1 MKPAAFE
8 YHAPRTLAEVT
19 ALLHRLADEARILAG
34 GQSLVPTMNLR
45 LARPAH
51 IIDIN
56 RVAGLDYISTR
67 DGTLRVGALVRHNA
81 FATPLT
87 DDPLSRLL
95 TTVAEYIG
103 HLPIRVRGTFAG
115 SLAHADPASE
125 WCLVAATLEAEI
137 VAESRAGQRLI
148 PASEFFVASLATALK
163 PDEVLTEVRLPLL
176 GETARFG
183 FEEFSRRVGD
193 FALAMTLA
201 VLWLEKG
208 RIEKAR
214 IGIGGAANRALR
226 VPDAEEA
233 LRGRTPSPELLRQA
247 ADIAAAAVNPVED
260 IHASAAYR
268 RDLVRALTRRALER
282 ALA

>member
-1 MKPAAFE
+1 
-8 YHAPRTLAEVT
+8 
-19 ALLHRLADEARILAG
+19 
-34 GQSLVPTMNLR
+34 
-45 LARPAH
+45 
-51 IIDIN
+51 
-56 RVAGLDYISTR
+56 
-67 DGTLRVGALVRHNA
+67 
-81 FATPLT
+81 
-87 DDPLSRLL
+87 
-95 TTVAEYIG
+95 
-103 HLPIRVRGTFAG
+103 VRGTFAG

-137 VAESRAGQRLI
+137 VAESRAGQRII
-148 PASEFFVASLATALK
+148 PASEFFVASLATVLR

-176 GETARFG
+176 GEAARFG
-183 FEEFSRRVGD
+183 FEGFSRRVGD

-201 VLWLEKG
+201 VVWLDEG
-208 RIEKAR
+208 RIEKVR

-233 LRGRTPSPELLRQA
+233 LRGQAPSPELLRQV